1 MKPLMAGIAAGDK
14 APGFELV
21 ESAGT
26 AIKLEDLLAKGPVVV
41 FFYPK
46 DDSPGCTRE
55 ACSFRDSYD
64 AFQDAGAS
72 VVGISS
78 DSEASH
84 RKFRDKHGFPFL
96 LLSDPGGRV
105 RKAFGVPKT
114 LGILDGRSTYI
125 IDRNGVVRYAF
136 HSQIQ
141 VNKHVD
147 EAISA
152 VRALGA

>member
-1 MKPLMAGIAAGDK
+1 MTRGIAVGDK
-14 APGFELV
+14 APQFELV
-21 ESAGT
+21 EAAGNT
-26 AIKLEDLLAKGPVVV
+26 VKLEELLQKGPVVV

-64 AFQDAGAS
+64 TFQDAGAS

-84 RKFRDKHGFPFL
+84 RHFRDKHGFPFL

-114 LGILDGRSTYI
+114 LGIIDGRSTYI
-125 IDRNGVVRYAF
+125 IDRSGVVRYVF

-147 EAISA
+147 EAIGA
-152 VRALGA
+152 VRSLS

>member
-1 MKPLMAGIAAGDK
+1 MAPGIAAGDK

-26 AIKLEDLLAKGPVVV
+26 PIKLEDLLTKGPVVV

-72 VVGISS
+72 VIGISS

-114 LGILDGRSTYI
+114 LGILDGRSTYV
-125 IDRNGVVRYAF
+125 IDKSGVVRFVF

-141 VNKHVD
+141 VNKHVG
-147 EAISA
+147 EAIAA
-152 VRALGA
+152 VRSL

>member
-1 MKPLMAGIAAGDK
+1 MAQGIAAGDK

-26 AIKLEDLLAKGPVVV
+26 SIKLEDLLAKGPVVV
-41 FFYPK
+41 FFYPR

-55 ACSFRDSYD
+55 ACSFRDRYD
-64 AFQDAGAS
+64 AFQEAGAS
-72 VVGISS
+72 VAGISS
-78 DSEASH
+78 DSESSH
-84 RKFRDKHGFPFL
+84 RKFREKHGFPFL

-125 IDRNGVVRYAF
+125 IDKNGIVRFAF

-152 VRALGA
+152 VRSLATA